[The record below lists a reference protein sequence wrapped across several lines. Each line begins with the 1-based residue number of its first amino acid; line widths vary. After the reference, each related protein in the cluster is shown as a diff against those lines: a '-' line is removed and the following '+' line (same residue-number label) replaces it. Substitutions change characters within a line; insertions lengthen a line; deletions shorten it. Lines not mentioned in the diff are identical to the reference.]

1 MLIKKVEILFDDNKL
16 KKIVNDMKSLQ
27 KAYGQIG
34 ANLIRRRLDDLSAA
48 KTLEDVRFLP
58 GKYHELGEN
67 RKGQL
72 AVHVKE
78 PYRLI
83 FVPNHNPIPMK
94 ENGALCW
101 TSITSIKVI
110 EIANYHD

>member
-1 MLIKKVEILFDDNKL
+1 MEILFDDKKL
-16 KKIVNDMKSLQ
+16 NKIVNDMKSLQ
-27 KAYGQIG
+27 KVYGRIR
-34 ANLIRRRLDDLSAA
+34 AKLIRRRLDDLRAA
-48 KTLEDVRFLP
+48 KTLQDVRFLP

-72 AVHVKE
+72 AVHIEE

-83 FVPNHNPIPMK
+83 FTPNHNPTPLK

-101 TSITSIKVI
+101 LSITSIRVI
-110 EIANYHD
+110 EITNYHD